1 MMIGDEKEAQIKEKN
16 AKSQSVN
23 KTN

>member
-1 MMIGDEKEAQIKEKN
+1 MIGDEKEAQIKEKN